1 MADHHRG
8 ECLGCRVRALHLMLR
23 RSYGPPVAAMGG
35 LDASV
40 ALWRDAVVAN
50 GGTVSAARL
59 SIINTFVIA
68 EVASGAWDLTDDY
81 WSFWAENAVQALTS
95 LKQRRLATAVNS
107 PTFTADRGY
116 AFNGTTNYINTG
128 FIPSTHA
135 VAMTGTSLRIAA
147 YERVNLASSGVAAA
161 SFNFSATNLSVTPRA
176 SDRIFAR
183 INSDVL
189 QTAATVTDSRGLT
202 AVQRSASVYA
212 SYKNGSLVAFVGP
225 PASEAS
231 TLPSAILFIGASSSN
246 AGTPMSFRAGSEGFV
261 CAGAPFSAAQEL
273 AQYNNVQAFATAV
286 GAQV

>member
-1 MADHHRG
+1 MRRFRPPRLTPNA
-8 ECLGCRVRALHLMLR
+8 ALAGLTPEVLAWE
-23 RSYGPPVAAMGG
+23 AAVVTNGG
-35 LDASV
+35 AVSV
-40 ALWRDAVVAN
+40 ARRLIVNQFILAEKSD
-50 GGTVSAARL
+50 GTWSQ
-59 SIINTFVIA
+59 
-68 EVASGAWDLTDDY
+68 TDDY
-81 WSFWAENAVQALTS
+81 WALWGESAAQSLTS

-107 PTFTADRGY
+107 PTFTTDRGY
-116 AFNGTTNYINTG
+116 DFDGTTQYINTG
-128 FIPSTHA
+128 FSPSTHA

-176 SDRIFAR
+176 SNRIYAR
-183 INSDVL
+183 INSDIL
-189 QTAATVTDSRGLT
+189 QTATTVTDSRGLT

-231 TLPSAILFIGASSSN
+231 SLPWAILFIGASSSN
-246 AGTPMSFRAGSEGFV
+246 AGTPMTFRAGSEGFV